1 MFQTR
6 KARLNNRLD
15 PTGDSLVHFLLP
27 AIRPGQP
34 YRWADP
40 DTRWYTM
47 TDSGYKKFTAQAKA
61 AIKGEAF
68 FEALVSDY
76 SLPHHI
82 VGSKDLGIDYICEWV
97 YGDQPTGVLYAV
109 QVKTLS
115 RQNVQLEDLGPKLGY
130 NQLRRYEIRNAVLQ
144 IDERTLQYWRGL
156 GMPVYLFVI
165 VYCESQGQGGRFES
179 YYKRFTSVLTTHKT
193 QDKEDFYLVSEGT
206 TFRAFADQTAQTNG
220 FARDLFVDLMRCYYS
235 KGSISYI
242 SPRTI
247 GLQQFPEEN
256 AVFQGVIEEYRQS
269 ICSTYQKTK
278 RFIET
283 LCENYSGDSSD
294 QETFAVPSAEAPKDD
309 IP

>member
-1 MFQTR
+1 
-6 KARLNNRLD
+6 
-15 PTGDSLVHFLLP
+15 
-27 AIRPGQP
+27 
-34 YRWADP
+34 
-40 DTRWYTM
+40 M
-47 TDSGYKKFTAQAKA
+47 TDSGYKKFTAQAKT

-115 RQNVQLEDLGPKLGY
+115 QQNVQLEDLGPKLGH
-130 NQLRRYEIRNAVLQ
+130 NQLPRYEIRNAVLQ

-165 VYCESQGQGGRFES
+165 VYSESQGQGGRFEC

-193 QDKEDFYLVSEGT
+193 QDEEDFYLVSEGT

-256 AVFQGVIEEYRQS
+256 AVFQGVIDEYRQS
-269 ICSTYQKTK
+269 ICSTYEKTK

-283 LCENYSGDSSD
+283 LCENHSGDSSD
-294 QETFAVPSAEAPKDD
+294 QETLAVPSAEAPKHD
-309 IP
+309 IA